1 MFRREHRDERIAA
14 QEADLQV
21 RDRRQIHKP
30 AIHLAMLD
38 PILNFRIV
46 LTVHQGKLNAGIQ
59 LLKGNQQRW
68 NPHVGDACKRA
79 DAHKARMQAM
89 QFIHRE
95 FQFLAVRN
103 DGTNRRQQM
112 LPNRA
117 ERNARAAA
125 VQQLHP
131 PFLFQIQDH
140 AAYGRLRVPH
150 LLRRK
155 ADASELHGF

>member
-1 MFRREHRDERIAA
+1 
-14 QEADLQV
+14 
-21 RDRRQIHKP
+21 
-30 AIHLAMLD
+30 
-38 PILNFRIV
+38 
-46 LTVHQGKLNAGIQ
+46 
-59 LLKGNQQRW
+59 
-68 NPHVGDACKRA
+68 
-79 DAHKARMQAM
+79 MQAM

-125 VQQLHP
+125 VQQFHP